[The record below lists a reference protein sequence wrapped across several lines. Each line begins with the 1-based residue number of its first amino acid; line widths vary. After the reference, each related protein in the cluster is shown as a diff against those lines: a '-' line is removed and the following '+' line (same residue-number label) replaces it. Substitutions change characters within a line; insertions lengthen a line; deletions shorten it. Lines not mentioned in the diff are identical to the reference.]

1 MVPASLSGGPWLRAS
16 SPAGPLAAG
25 PLAGPLAASLTSVCV
40 GLVEQLAAGVQ
51 VSEGSDAQA
60 VGGVELALQEL
71 TAHLSDV
78 HELEQAGGR

>member
-1 MVPASLSGGPWLRAS
+1 MFS
-16 SPAGPLAAG
+16 SPPGPLAVCSPALQG
-25 PLAGPLAASLTSVCV
+25 LWQGLTSVCV
-40 GLVEQLAAGVQ
+40 GLVEQLGAGVQ

-78 HELEQAGGR
+78 HELEQAGCR